1 MWSWPRRR
9 QPQCVGTIMAGFLS
23 SVNLIAGA
31 GILGNVG
38 GVPISAN
45 SAVISSIGNYSN
57 LAVVTQFANVR
68 STGNAVLS
76 GNAESGLNNLAAN
89 IFPALTNTVPTAYQG
104 SLGSTPVGGLTS
116 IVSGE
121 IDRIMGNGDIGIF
134 DQLLGQADSF
144 RITSNQMINSTV
156 NANDAAATSTYT
168 SQDVTMTGGLSQITV
183 AFRVFGEDLAALGL
197 AIDLTNLPNLGSPEA
212 LLRQIYTRTNG
223 LPELTQALTQAGIDR
238 SVIDNI
244 DTVPMTDEQQKIAFE
259 VMTKITRNPLIQIL
273 RLLKV
278 TTRGISN
285 LADLL
290 NPVKA
295 FPDSFN
301 TLTAPTSN
309 GLRAIYVNSSGAVN
323 TNLETEL
330 PTNVLYPL
338 QGYVTVRNT
347 YSQLRKII
355 PADWALA
362 NKAIQAGLEQVK
374 SIFNT
379 NLPSLSAAVVGLE
392 SNQGLDLINALT
404 DPLPTSVV
412 GFYENSFVSGT
423 GLNGTVLLADII
435 GSAAGWV
442 VTANVSSAANTIST
456 LSSAGAFN
464 TLTNGTNGVYTV
476 MQNAID
482 GDYGIP
488 DGMGN
493 VMTIP
498 GGLPGAGTY
507 STYDLA
513 FTGPGS
519 PGTGLLP
526 AAYTLINNIIANNSS
541 EVANSTAAWSN
552 VAAQISG
559 EYALLTQAG
568 VEFANLIP
576 GQQATALVNG
586 LASYGLDT
594 ELGGSAWFLESV
606 SNVST
611 LGGQAII
618 STMREARNQVRLQSA
633 GVQTD
638 IVVNDEVP
646 QPQAPLSSG
655 QYTASQAASQ
665 KII

>member
-1 MWSWPRRR
+1 
-9 QPQCVGTIMAGFLS
+9 MAGFLS

-45 SAVISSIGNYSN
+45 SAVITSLSDYSN
-57 LAVVTQFANVR
+57 LSVVLQFANVK
-68 STGNAVLS
+68 STGNAVLTS
-76 GNAESGLNNLAAN
+76 NTMSALNNLAAN
-89 IFPALTNTVPTAYQG
+89 IFPALTDAVPSAYQS
-104 SLGSTPVGGLTS
+104 SLGNTPIGGLTS
-116 IVSGE
+116 IVSTE
-121 IDRIMGNGDIGIF
+121 INQIMGSGDIGIF
-134 DQLLGQADSF
+134 DQVLVQADAF

-156 NANDAAATSTYT
+156 NANDAAAVSTYS
-168 SQDVTMTGGLSQITV
+168 SQDTTMTGGLSQITL
-183 AFRVFGEDLAALGL
+183 AFPAFGADLAALGF
-197 AIDLTNLPNLGSPEA
+197 AIDLTNLPNIGSPEA

-223 LPELTQALTQAGIDR
+223 LPELTQALTLAGIDR

-244 DTVPMTDEQQKIAFE
+244 DTVPMTDQQQKIAFE
-259 VMTKITRNPLIQIL
+259 VMTKITRNTLIQIL
-273 RLLKV
+273 RLLRV
-278 TTRGISN
+278 STPGLSN

-295 FPDSFN
+295 FPNSFN
-301 TLTAPTSN
+301 TLTAPTAN
-309 GLRAIYVNSSGAVN
+309 GVRAIYINSSGAVN

-330 PTNVLYPL
+330 PANVLYPL

-347 YSQLRKII
+347 YSQLKKII

-379 NLPSLSAAVVGLE
+379 NLPALSAAVIELE
-392 SNQGLDLINALT
+392 SNRGLDLINALT
-404 DPLPTSVV
+404 DPLPANVT

-435 GSAAGWV
+435 GSAGGWV
-442 VTANVSSAANTIST
+442 VTANVTSTANTLFT
-456 LSSAGAFN
+456 LSSAGAFT

-482 GDYGIP
+482 GDYAV
-488 DGMGN
+488 GN
-493 VMTIP
+493 TVVIP

-507 STYDLA
+507 TTLDLA
-513 FTGPGS
+513 FTGPGT

-526 AAYTLINNIIANNSS
+526 ASYTLINAVIANNSS
-541 EVANSTAAWSN
+541 AVANANAAWSN

-576 GQQATALVNG
+576 GQQATGLVNG

-594 ELGGSAWFLESV
+594 ELGGAAWLLESV
-606 SNVST
+606 ANTAT
-611 LGGQAII
+611 LGGQAVI
-618 STMREARNQVRLQSA
+618 STMREARNQVRLQLA

-638 IVVNDEVP
+638 IVINNEVP
-646 QPQAPLSSG
+646 QPQAQLSSG
-655 QYTASQAASQ
+655 QYTVSEAASQ

>member
-1 MWSWPRRR
+1 
-9 QPQCVGTIMAGFLS
+9 MAGFLS

-45 SAVISSIGNYSN
+45 SAAITAIADYDN
-57 LAVVTQFANVR
+57 LAVVVQFANVR

-76 GNAESGLNNLAAN
+76 GNALTGLNNLAAN
-89 IFPALTNTVPTAYQG
+89 SFPVLTDAVPTAYQS
-104 SLGSTPVGGLTS
+104 SLGSTPINGLS
-116 IVSGE
+116 GIVSNE
-121 IDRIMGNGDIGIF
+121 INQIMGNGDVGLF
-134 DQLLGQADSF
+134 DQLLVQVDAF
-144 RITSNQMINSTV
+144 RITSNQMINSSV
-156 NANDAAATSTYT
+156 NANNNSANSTYAN
-168 SQDVTMTGGLSQITV
+168 QDATITGGMSLITQ
-183 AFRVFGEDLAALGL
+183 AFRAFGEDLAALGF
-197 AIDLTNLPNLGSPEA
+197 AIDLSDLPNLGSPQA
-212 LLRQIYTRTNG
+212 LLKQIYTRTNG
-223 LPELTQALTQAGIDR
+223 LPELTQALTEAGLDR
-238 SVIDNI
+238 SAIDNV
-244 DTVPMTDEQQKIAFE
+244 DSVPMTDQQQKIAFE
-259 VMTKITRNPLIQIL
+259 VMTKITKNTLVKIL

-278 TTRGISN
+278 TTPQLTN

-295 FPDSFN
+295 FPASFN
-301 TLTAPTSN
+301 TLTVPTSN
-309 GLRAIYVNSSGAVN
+309 GIRAIYINSSGAVN

-330 PTNVLYPL
+330 PANVLAPL
-338 QGYVTVRNT
+338 QGYVTVSNT
-347 YSQLRKII
+347 YTQLRKII
-355 PADWALA
+355 PPDWALA
-362 NKAIQAGLEQVK
+362 NKALQAGLEQVK

-379 NLPSLSAAVVGLE
+379 TLPALSAAVVELE
-392 SNQGLDLINALT
+392 SNRGLNLINALT
-404 DPLPTSVV
+404 DPLPTSVSN
-412 GFYENSFVSGT
+412 FYKNSFVAGT

-435 GSAAGWV
+435 GSAGGWV
-442 VTANVSSAANTIST
+442 VTGNIST
-456 LSSAGAFN
+456 ATSVLSNLTSSGALT
-464 TLTNGTNGVYTV
+464 TLTNGSTGVFTV

-482 GDYGIP
+482 GDYGVP

-507 STYDLA
+507 STYNLA

-526 AAYTLINNIIANNSS
+526 AAYTAINNIIANNSTS
-541 EVANSTAAWSN
+541 VATANVAWSN

-559 EYALLTQAG
+559 EYALLLQAG

-576 GQQATALVNG
+576 GQQATGLVDG
-586 LASYGLDT
+586 LASYGVDT
-594 ELGGSAWFLESV
+594 EVGGAAWLLESV
-606 SNVST
+606 ANTAT

-638 IVVNDEVP
+638 IVVSDEVP
-646 QPQAPLSSG
+646 QPQISIASG
-655 QYTASQAASQ
+655 QYTAAEAADQ

>member
-1 MWSWPRRR
+1 M
-9 QPQCVGTIMAGFLS
+9 TGFLS

-45 SAVISSIGNYSN
+45 SAVISAIANYDN
-57 LAVVTQFANVR
+57 LAVVAQFANIR
-68 STGNAVLS
+68 STGNTVLS
-76 GNAESGLNNLAAN
+76 GNAVPALNNLAAN
-89 IFPALTNTVPTAYQG
+89 IFPALTDAVPTAYQT
-104 SLGSTPVGGLTS
+104 SLGNTSIGGLTG
-116 IVSGE
+116 IVADE
-121 IDRIMGNGDIGIF
+121 INQIMGNGDIGIF
-134 DQLLGQADSF
+134 DQVLSQADAF
-144 RITSNQMINSTV
+144 RITSNQMIDSTV
-156 NANDAAATSTYT
+156 NANDTAATSTYS
-168 SQDVTMTGGLSQITV
+168 SQDTTMTGGLNQITL
-183 AFRVFGEDLAALGL
+183 AFAAFGSDLAALGF
-197 AIDLTNLPNLGSPEA
+197 AIDLANLSNLGSPEA

-223 LPELTQALTQAGIDR
+223 LPELTQALTQAGIGR
-238 SVIDNI
+238 SVIDNL
-244 DTVPMTDEQQKIAFE
+244 DSVPMTDEQQKIAFE

-273 RLLKV
+273 TLLRV
-278 TTRGISN
+278 TTRGITN

-290 NPVKA
+290 NPVKT
-295 FPDSFN
+295 FPNSFN

-309 GLRAIYVNSSGAVN
+309 GIRAIYINSSGAVN

-330 PTNVLYPL
+330 PANVLSPL

-355 PADWALA
+355 PPDWALA

-379 NLPSLSAAVVGLE
+379 NLPSLSAAVVELE
-392 SNQGLDLINALT
+392 SNRGLDLINALT
-404 DPLPTSVV
+404 DPLPANVV
-412 GFYENSFVSGT
+412 SFYENSFVSGT
-423 GLNGTVLLADII
+423 GLNGTVLLADLI
-435 GSAAGWV
+435 GSAGGWV
-442 VTANVSSAANTIST
+442 VTANISSAANILST
-456 LSSAGAFN
+456 LSSAGAFT

-482 GDYGIP
+482 GVYGIP
-488 DGMGN
+488 DGVGN

-526 AAYTLINNIIANNSS
+526 AAYTAINTIVTNNSS
-541 EVANSTAAWSN
+541 AVANSTADWSN
-552 VAAQISG
+552 VATQLSG
-559 EYALLTQAG
+559 EYALLNQAG
-568 VEFANLIP
+568 IEFANLIP
-576 GQQATALVNG
+576 GQQATGLVDG

-594 ELGGSAWFLESV
+594 EVGGPAWLLESV
-606 SNVST
+606 ANTST

-618 STMREARNQVRLQSA
+618 STMREARNQVRLQSI

-655 QYTASQAASQ
+655 QYTASEAANQ

>member
-1 MWSWPRRR
+1 
-9 QPQCVGTIMAGFLS
+9 MAGFLS

-45 SAVISSIGNYSN
+45 SAVISGIGTYSN
-57 LAVVTQFANVR
+57 LSVVTQFANVR
-68 STGNAVLS
+68 STGSGVLS

-116 IVSGE
+116 IVSDE
-121 IDRIMGNGDIGIF
+121 INRIMGNGDIGIF
-134 DQLLGQADSF
+134 DQLLGQVDAF
-144 RITSNQMINSTV
+144 RITSNQLINSVV
-156 NANDAAATSTYT
+156 NANDTAATSTYS
-168 SQDVTMTGGLSQITV
+168 SQDVTMTGGLSQISL
-183 AFRVFGEDLAALGL
+183 AFRALGEDLAALGF
-197 AIDLTNLPNLGSPEA
+197 AIDLTNLPNIGSPQA

-223 LPELTQALTQAGIDR
+223 LPELTQALIQAGIGR
-238 SVIDNI
+238 SVIDSI

-278 TTRGISN
+278 TTREISN

-295 FPDSFN
+295 FPNSFN

-309 GLRAIYVNSSGAVN
+309 GLRAIYINSSGAVN

-330 PTNVLYPL
+330 PANVLYPL

-347 YSQLRKII
+347 YSQLKKII

-362 NKAIQAGLEQVK
+362 NKALQAGLEQVK

-379 NLPSLSAAVVGLE
+379 NLPSLSAAVTDLE
-392 SNQGLDLINALT
+392 SNRGLDLINALT
-404 DPLPTSVV
+404 DPLPANVV
-412 GFYENSFVSGT
+412 DFYETSFVSGT

-435 GSAAGWV
+435 GSAGGWV

-456 LSSAGAFN
+456 LSSAGSLT
-464 TLTNGTNGVYTV
+464 TLTNSIDGVFTV
-476 MQNAID
+476 MQNTINGNYSIVV
-482 GDYGIP
+482 GDPPELVSI
-488 DGMGN
+488 
-493 VMTIP
+493 TIP
-498 GGLPGAGTY
+498 SGLPGAGTY

-513 FTGPGS
+513 FTGPGT

-526 AAYTLINNIIANNSS
+526 AAYTLINNIIANNNSAVS
-541 EVANSTAAWSN
+541 NANAAWSN

-559 EYALLTQAG
+559 EYALLAQAG
-568 VEFANLIP
+568 VEFSNLIP
-576 GQQATALVNG
+576 GLQATSLVNG

-594 ELGGSAWFLESV
+594 EVGGPAWFLESV

-618 STMREARNQVRLQSA
+618 STMREARNQVRLQTA

-638 IVVNDEVP
+638 IVVNDVVP

-655 QYTASQAASQ
+655 QYTAAEAAGQ